1 MWNSLDGRN
10 WEKPGHGIYS
20 LAAARTSEKEQSCWG
35 MGKARD
41 REVQIV
47 CMFAEQEAKDAALV
61 LVIHWQWFQRLKE
74 GEEVA
79 MGRGGNKEVIFD
91 GVK

>member
-1 MWNSLDGRN
+1 M
-10 WEKPGHGIYS
+10 
-20 LAAARTSEKEQSCWG
+20 CWG
-35 MGKARD
+35 AGKARD
-41 REVQIV
+41 REEQIV
-47 CMFAEQEAKDAALV
+47 CMFAEQVKDAALV
-61 LVIHWQWFQRLKE
+61 LAIHWQRFQRLKE

>member
-1 MWNSLDGRN
+1 M
-10 WEKPGHGIYS
+10 
-20 LAAARTSEKEQSCWG
+20 CWG

-47 CMFAEQEAKDAALV
+47 CMFAEQEVKDAGLALV
-61 LVIHWQWFQRLKE
+61 THWKWFQRLE
-74 GEEVA
+74 EEEEVVI
-79 MGRGGNKEVIFD
+79 GRGGSKKIIFD